1 MKLKLLA
8 TAAVGAAALMLGQT
22 PEGTMGVMSQAAA
35 QVRPDVGKHLK
46 AASDLLKAGKAVEAM
61 AKIREAEAVSG
72 RNADENA
79 ALEGLRIS
87 AASRTGDADAMVK
100 GFDAL
105 NAAGRLP
112 AAQKLPMM
120 EAIAGTYLRAGNTAK
135 ALDWAN
141 KYFAAGGTSAAV
153 KQIQTS
159 AQMKSGDVGP
169 MLKDALAE
177 IAADEKAGRAPS
189 QQALNTAQWAANKK
203 GDTATESQIIQKQL
217 NYYPTKQ
224 LWSAVLGT
232 LQSKKGFNASRYQ
245 TDVLRLRLAT
255 DNMTGANDYMELAQL
270 AGAAGFPEEGK
281 KALEKGFAAG
291 VLKPTDD
298 NGRPKRLADLLD
310 KRVADAVAAQASNE
324 QSARADRAGD
334 ELVKLGLAQVQR
346 GQKAA
351 GLKLVDEGMAKGNF
365 KRPDDAKLY
374 QGLAQYL
381 AGETAKAQATWR
393 TVKGTDGSADLAG
406 LWLVVSRSGKK

>member
-8 TAAVGAAALMLGQT
+8 TAAVGAAALVLGQT
-22 PEGTMGVMSQAAA
+22 PEGTLSVMSQAAA

-46 AASDLLKAGKAVEAM
+46 AASDLLKAGKAPEAL
-61 AKIREAEAVSG
+61 AKLREAEAVPG

-120 EAIAGTYLRAGNTAK
+120 EAIAGTYLRIGNTAK
-135 ALDWAN
+135 ALDWSN
-141 KYFAAGGTSAAV
+141 KYFAAGGNSPTM
-153 KQIQTS
+153 KQVQTQ

-177 IAADEKAGRAPS
+177 IQADEKAGRTPA
-189 QQALNTAQWAANKK
+189 QQTLNTALWAADKK
-203 GDTATESQIIQKQL
+203 GDGALASQLTQKLL
-217 NYYPTKQ
+217 NYYPTPR
-224 LWSAVLGT
+224 LWSVALSG
-232 LQSKKGFNASRYQ
+232 LQSKKGFSASRYQ
-245 TDVLRLRLAT
+245 LDVLRLRLVT

-281 KALEKGFAAG
+281 KVVEKGFAAG
-291 VLKPTDD
+291 VLKPQDD

-310 KRVADAVAAQASNE
+310 KRIQEAVAAQAANE
-324 QSARADRAGD
+324 QAARSAREGD
-334 ELVKLGLAQVQR
+334 DLVKLGLALVQR
-346 GQKAA
+346 GQKPA
-351 GLKLVDEGMAKGNF
+351 GLKLIDDGIAKGNF

-381 AGETAKAQATWR
+381 AGETSKAQATWR
-393 TVKGTDGSADLAG
+393 NVKGTDGSADLAG